1 MWIQR
6 TSNLLWSKFTLDSA
20 WWEIYASGADSSSWE
35 GVCLHSTLLNGT
47 GVVLGLAPALE
58 YTFLKH
64 VSLVGAYFKVLCP
77 SIVDHLL
84 DILCHPGSFFFC
96 TLHLD
101 THRWSYDVI
110 LSLFI
115 KIIWRCLCSDH
126 ILIYLLQ
133 GGLAPIDLKVDTF
146 FHCAAPGGT
155 GAAKVLLIMPLW
167 VFCFCIH
174 LSSKCSSKY
183 VDTVPWTWTS
193 NIIFTYLELGNMKSL
208 CRPI

>member
-64 VSLVGAYFKVLCP
+64 VSPVGAYFKVLCP

-84 DILCHPGSFFFC
+84 DILCHPGSFFFLYVAFGYAPMIVWC
-96 TLHLD
+96 HFIIIYQNYLKM
-101 THRWSYDVI
+101 
-110 LSLFI
+110 SLFWPYFDLFVAGRI
-115 KIIWRCLCSDH
+115 SSNWFESWHIFPLCCSWWDWSCKSIANH
-126 ILIYLLQ
+126 APVSLL
-133 GGLAPIDLKVDTF
+133 
-146 FHCAAPGGT
+146 
-155 GAAKVLLIMPLW
+155 LLYPP
-167 VFCFCIH
+167 V
-174 LSSKCSSKY
+174 
-183 VDTVPWTWTS
+183 
-193 NIIFTYLELGNMKSL
+193 
-208 CRPI
+208 